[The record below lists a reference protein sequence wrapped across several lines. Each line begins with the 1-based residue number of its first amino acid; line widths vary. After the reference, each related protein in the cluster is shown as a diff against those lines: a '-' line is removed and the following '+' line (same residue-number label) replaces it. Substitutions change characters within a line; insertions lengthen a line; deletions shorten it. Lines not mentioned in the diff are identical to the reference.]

1 MNRQNLFIAIL
12 FVCASIS
19 TQAQTKV
26 TGVVRDATSGE
37 TLPTATIVYGS
48 GQGTST
54 DLDGKY
60 ELILESGK
68 YTLTANYVGMEPVSK
83 EIYVGSVPFEVN
95 FSLQSVAMREVE
107 IVADIAIERKT
118 PVAYSDVSPLKIKE
132 ELGTRDLPLVLNT
145 TPGVYATQ
153 AGGGDGDARI
163 NIRGFNQRYVAV
175 MVDGIPMNDMENGW
189 VYWSNWFGL
198 DVVTQKIQ
206 VQRGL
211 GASKLAIPSIGGT
224 INVLSQ
230 GIDQKRQ
237 LTFSSEVGNNQN
249 LRQTIGYNSG
259 RLKGG
264 WGVTASLSIR
274 TNKGWVENLQS
285 KQLFYFFKV
294 HKEFARSSLSFSVMG
309 SPQEHFQRLGRLP
322 IVFYDRQYAAD
333 AGVNTDLYTG
343 GDYGLRKNPNWGYLI
358 RNRNGENPERE
369 LMTDRLNYYHKPIF
383 NLKHFWSIN
392 EEWAVSN
399 IAYASLGNGGGT
411 ALKTAEFNQDAQID
425 FQGIYERN
433 ITGTIFT
440 PPYDLAVVNDTSQ
453 YKSKN
458 YIFSRVNNHFWIGAL
473 STVRYKPNK
482 RLEISGGFDGRYYH
496 TDRYQEMYDLLG
508 GDYAVPD
515 ASGFDFNDRDRIVVR
530 EGDRF
535 GYNIRTD
542 IRQAGLFLLTEYK
555 RDNWSA
561 FINLTASVNAYH
573 RTDYYGLKNPE
584 GDYPTSGWQTF
595 PGGTIKGGFNYN
607 IGKWHSVFFN
617 GGYLSRAQMARDVYT
632 TPTGLETF
640 LNLQNEL
647 IIAQEIGYLYN
658 RSSWRVAI
666 NIYNTQWNNKPV
678 NDEFSDG
685 TEVYPYS
692 IPGMNALH
700 QGFEIETEWRAN
712 QKLSVEG
719 VFASGNWRWISGG
732 EAVITN
738 EDGTDIIGRF
748 QFGADGVKVGDA
760 AQLQASLGLRY
771 EPLKGFYLRP
781 RFTYFDN
788 NFSDF
793 NPEDL
798 QGSNAN
804 RQSWKMPGYYTLDLN
819 AGYNRSIGQDKYRL
833 GIRTQLMNITN
844 EIFVTDA
851 RNNEFGNGF
860 DAASAGVFMGMGF
873 RWNVGV
879 NFTF

>member
-175 MVDGIPMNDMENGW
+175 MVDGIPMNDMENGL

-264 WGVTASLSIR
+264 WGVTASLSVR

-309 SPQEHFQRLGRLP
+309 SPQEHFQRLGRQP
-322 IVFYDRQYAAD
+322 ISYYDKQYAAELGVD
-333 AGVNTDLYTG
+333 ITTPYEDLGVDTTLYAGGNHGV
-343 GDYGLRKNPNWGYLI
+343 RKNPNWGYLI

-369 LMTDRLNYYHKPIF
+369 LMTDRLNYYHKPIL

-399 IAYASLGNGGGT
+399 IAYASLGRGGGT
-411 ALKTAEFNQDAQID
+411 ALNRFRFDEAGQID
-425 FQGIYERN
+425 FQWL
-433 ITGTIFT
+433 
-440 PPYDLAVVNDTSQ
+440 YDDNVN
-453 YKSKN
+453 
-458 YIFSRVNNHFWIGAL
+458 G
-473 STVRYKPNK
+473 
-482 RLEISGGFDGRYYH
+482 
-496 TDRYQEMYDLLG
+496 
-508 GDYAVPD
+508 
-515 ASGFDFNDRDRIVVR
+515 
-530 EGDRF
+530 
-535 GYNIRTD
+535 
-542 IRQAGLFLLTEYK
+542 
-555 RDNWSA
+555 
-561 FINLTASVNAYH
+561 
-573 RTDYYGLKNPE
+573 TDYVLP
-584 GDYPTSGWQTF
+584 
-595 PGGTIKGGFNYN
+595 
-607 IGKWHSVFFN
+607 
-617 GGYLSRAQMARDVYT
+617 
-632 TPTGLETF
+632 
-640 LNLQNEL
+640 
-647 IIAQEIGYLYN
+647 
-658 RSSWRVAI
+658 
-666 NIYNTQWNNKPV
+666 
-678 NDEFSDG
+678 
-685 TEVYPYS
+685 
-692 IPGMNALH
+692 
-700 QGFEIETEWRAN
+700 
-712 QKLSVEG
+712 
-719 VFASGNWRWISGG
+719 
-732 EAVITN
+732 
-738 EDGTDIIGRF
+738 
-748 QFGADGVKVGDA
+748 
-760 AQLQASLGLRY
+760 
-771 EPLKGFYLRP
+771 
-781 RFTYFDN
+781 
-788 NFSDF
+788 
-793 NPEDL
+793 
-798 QGSNAN
+798 
-804 RQSWKMPGYYTLDLN
+804 
-819 AGYNRSIGQDKYRL
+819 
-833 GIRTQLMNITN
+833 
-844 EIFVTDA
+844 
-851 RNNEFGNGF
+851 
-860 DAASAGVFMGMGF
+860 
-873 RWNVGV
+873 
-879 NFTF
+879 